1 MAKRSIENTRRSEPD
16 PNDIVGVF
24 GTRLKAARVKLGVT
38 QTQLA
43 ERAGLV
49 QQYVSLIETGQQNI
63 TLTTAQTLAQVVHQ
77 DLSDMLRG
85 IRPRRRRT

>member
-1 MAKRSIENTRRSEPD
+1 MAKRSIENVRRSEPD
-16 PNDIVGVF
+16 PNDIVVVF
-24 GTRLKAARVKLGVT
+24 GARLKAARIKLGVT
-38 QTQLA
+38 QAELA

-63 TLTTAQTLAQVVHQ
+63 TLTTAQTIAEVVHQ

>member
-1 MAKRSIENTRRSEPD
+1 MAKRNIENTRRREPD
-16 PNDIVGVF
+16 PNDIVALFGV
-24 GTRLKAARVKLGVT
+24 RLKAARIKLGVT
-38 QTQLA
+38 QAQLA

-63 TLTTAQTLAQVVHQ
+63 TLTTAQTLADVVHQ